1 MLIVNMFDQL
11 ISADSE
17 GNIYPGLAT
26 SWMSLVTGLEDIFI
40 QLKR

>member
-17 GNIYPGLAT
+17 GNIYPGLET
-26 SWMSLVTGLEDIFI
+26 SWDVSSDGWNIHSA
-40 QLKR
+40 